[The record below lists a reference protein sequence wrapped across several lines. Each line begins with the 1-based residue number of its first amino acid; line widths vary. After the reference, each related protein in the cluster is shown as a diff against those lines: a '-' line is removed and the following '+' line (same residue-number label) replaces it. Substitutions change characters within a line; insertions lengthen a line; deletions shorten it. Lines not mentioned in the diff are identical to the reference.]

1 MHNGVIPANVRRM
14 VWCSDDAASVP
25 KPTHGR
31 KRPILHT
38 DILWYHD
45 EIHPGMFSDHNLFFA
60 DYLYSCESVPATR
73 FHAEHLTQGRM
84 AVETSKPASTSQF
97 SKSRCCK
104 ISLRKIDTR
113 PTCRRN
119 QKTTATLHVCVCGHT
134 VGVRPHVHNC
144 CSSYILI
151 ATRYFIL
158 TTQTPRMSLVVV
170 ALNGRAVPKQPFM
183 FWLLRNPPDR
193 PPVAQC
199 RRTGETMSG
208 LTRERLIAVLS
219 QHEQSN
225 GDNVNLNDDPPR
237 PQKEGAEAY
246 FQRRCH

>member
-1 MHNGVIPANVRRM
+1 MSRQVDRNVAVFDNGLMTTPLEICLGIYTTELSPPTFVGWFGVAMTPRVCQSQRTDVNAPSFIPTFCGTMMR
-14 VWCSDDAASVP
+14 S
-25 KPTHGR
+25 
-31 KRPILHT
+31 ILGCPLT
-38 DILWYHD
+38 TI
-45 EIHPGMFSDHNLFFA
+45 SFFA

-84 AVETSKPASTSQF
+84 AVETSKHASTSQF

-158 TTQTPRMSLVVV
+158 TTRTPRMSLVVV

-193 PPVAQC
+193 PPVA
-199 RRTGETMSG
+199 
-208 LTRERLIAVLS
+208 
-219 QHEQSN
+219 
-225 GDNVNLNDDPPR
+225 
-237 PQKEGAEAY
+237 
-246 FQRRCH
+246 